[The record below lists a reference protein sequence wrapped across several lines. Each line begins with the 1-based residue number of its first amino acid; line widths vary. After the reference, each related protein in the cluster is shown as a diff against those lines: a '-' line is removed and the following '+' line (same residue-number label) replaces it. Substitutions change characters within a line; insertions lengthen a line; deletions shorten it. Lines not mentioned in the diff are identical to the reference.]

1 MSGTM
6 STPPLDAP
14 PLEGNRSADSRT
26 VELALR
32 QGVRAL
38 LAHSGSPQ
46 LDAEVLLS
54 AVLGV
59 GRSTLIARGADP
71 LPEDALR
78 TYRDLLEQR
87 RSGMPVAY
95 LTGRRE
101 FWSLPLKITPAV
113 LVPRHET
120 EILVEVAL
128 THLPVSAECAV
139 LDLGTGSG
147 AVALAI
153 ASERPLAR
161 VVGVDV
167 SPGALGVAREN
178 ARALALRNATFRLG
192 SWFDAVPAER
202 FDVVVANPPYIA
214 VGDPALDAL
223 AAEPA
228 LALVAGPEGLDALAA
243 IIAQAPS
250 HLTRGGWLLLE
261 HGSSQQL
268 EVARLLE
275 RRGFTAVDGHSD
287 YSGLPRVTRGTLP
300 SPPKERTH
308 DPLRDDPR

>member
-1 MSGTM
+1 MS
-6 STPPLDAP
+6 SPLSSPRNAP
-14 PLEGNRSADSRT
+14 PFEWHRSADPGT
-26 VELALR
+26 IEFAL
-32 QGVRAL
+32 GHAVRSL
-38 LAHSGSPQ
+38 VAHSGSPQ

-54 AVLGV
+54 TVLGV
-59 GRSTLIARGADP
+59 ERSALIARGSDP
-71 LPEDALR
+71 LADEALE
-78 TYRDLLEQR
+78 TYRDLIEQR
-87 RSGMPVAY
+87 RNGIPVAY

-128 THLPVSAECAV
+128 KHVPKSAECAV

-178 ARALALRNATFRLG
+178 ARVLALRNASFRLG
-192 SWFDAVPAER
+192 SWFDAVPDER

-214 VGDPALDAL
+214 DGDPALDAL
-223 AAEPA
+223 AAEPT

-243 IIAQAPS
+243 IIARAPS

-261 HGSSQQL
+261 HGSTQQL

-275 RRGFTAVDGHSD
+275 RRGFAAVDSHSD

-300 SPPKERTH
+300 SPLKERT
-308 DPLRDDPR
+308 

>member
-1 MSGTM
+1 MSSPM
-6 STPPLDAP
+6 NAP
-14 PLEGNRSADSRT
+14 PIEWNRSSDPST
-26 VELALR
+26 VEFVLG
-32 QGVRAL
+32 QGVRSL
-38 LAHSGSPQ
+38 VGHSGSAQ

-54 AVLGV
+54 TVLGV
-59 GRSTLIARGADP
+59 ARSALIARGSEPLADH
-71 LPEDALR
+71 ALR
-78 TYRDLLEQR
+78 AYRELIERR
-87 RSGMPVAY
+87 RSGIPVAY

-101 FWSLPLKITPAV
+101 FWSLPLKVTPAV

-128 THLPVSAECAV
+128 KHVPKSEERAV

-167 SPGALGVAREN
+167 SPGALGVARDN
-178 ARALALRNATFRLG
+178 ARALGLANVNFRLG
-192 SWFDAVPAER
+192 SWFDAVPDER

-214 VGDPALDAL
+214 DGDPALAAL

-228 LALVAGPEGLDALAA
+228 LALLAGPEGLDALEA
-243 IIAQAPS
+243 IVAHAPS
-250 HLTRGGWLLLE
+250 HLTGGGWLLLE
-261 HGSSQQL
+261 HGSTQQL

-275 RRGFTAVDGHSD
+275 RRGFVEIDCHFD
-287 YSGLPRVTRGTLP
+287 YSALPRVTRGTLP
-300 SPPKERTH
+300 SPLKER
-308 DPLRDDPR
+308 P

>member
-1 MSGTM
+1 MNAF
-6 STPPLDAP
+6 DW
-14 PLEGNRSADSRT
+14 NRSRDPNT
-26 VELALR
+26 VEFTLGQA
-32 QGVRAL
+32 VRSL
-38 LAHSGSPQ
+38 VAHSDSPQ

-54 AVLGV
+54 SVLGV
-59 GRSTLIARGADP
+59 GRSALIARGSDP
-71 LPEDALR
+71 VPEAALR
-78 TYRDLLEQR
+78 TYRDLIEQR
-87 RSGMPVAY
+87 SSGTPVAY

-128 THLPVSAECAV
+128 KHVSKFEKCAV

-178 ARALALRNATFRLG
+178 ARVLGLRNASFRLG
-192 SWFDAVPAER
+192 SWFDAVPDEC

-214 VGDPALDAL
+214 DGDPALGAL

-228 LALVAGPEGLDALAA
+228 LALVAGPQGLDALEAIVAA
-243 IIAQAPS
+243 APS
-250 HLTRGGWLLLE
+250 HLTRDGWLLLE
-261 HGSSQQL
+261 HGSTQQL

-275 RRGFTAVDGHSD
+275 RRGFAAVDSHSD

-300 SPPKERTH
+300 SPLKERT
-308 DPLRDDPR
+308 

>member
-1 MSGTM
+1 MSSPM
-6 STPPLDAP
+6 NAP
-14 PLEGNRSADSRT
+14 PIEWDRSPDPRT
-26 VELALR
+26 VEFALG
-32 QGVRAL
+32 QGVRSL
-38 LAHSGSPQ
+38 LAHSGSPR

-54 AVLGV
+54 SVLGV
-59 GRSTLIARGADP
+59 ERALLIARGSDPIAD
-71 LPEDALR
+71 DALR
-78 TYRDLLEQR
+78 MYRDLIEQR
-87 RSGMPVAY
+87 SGGVPVAY

-101 FWSLPLKITPAV
+101 FWSLPLKVTPAV

-128 THLPVSAECAV
+128 KHVPKSAERAV

-192 SWFDAVPAER
+192 SWFDAVPDER
-202 FDVVVANPPYIA
+202 FDVVVANPPYVA
-214 VGDPALDAL
+214 DGDPALAAL

-243 IIAQAPS
+243 IVARAPS

-261 HGSSQQL
+261 HGSTQQL

-275 RRGFTAVDGHSD
+275 RRGFADVACHCD

-300 SPPKERTH
+300 SPLKERT
-308 DPLRDDPR
+308 

>member
-1 MSGTM
+1 MS
-6 STPPLDAP
+6 SPLNAP
-14 PLEGNRSADSRT
+14 YFEWNRSRDSST
-26 VELALR
+26 IEFALR
-32 QGVRAL
+32 QAVRSL
-38 LAHSGSPQ
+38 VGHSGSPR

-54 AVLGV
+54 TVLGV
-59 GRSTLIARGADP
+59 ERSALIARGSDP
-71 LPEDALR
+71 LAEDALR

-87 RSGMPVAY
+87 SSGVPVAY

-128 THLPVSAECAV
+128 KHVPKSEECAV

-178 ARALALRNATFRLG
+178 ARALDLRNAAFRLG
-192 SWFDAVPAER
+192 SWFDAVPDER
-202 FDVVVANPPYIA
+202 FDLVVANPPYVA
-214 VGDPALDAL
+214 DGDPALGAL

-228 LALVAGPEGLDALAA
+228 LALVAGPEGLDALQAIVTGAA
-243 IIAQAPS
+243 S

-261 HGSSQQL
+261 HGSTQQL
-268 EVARLLE
+268 EVARLLKS
-275 RRGFTAVDGHSD
+275 RGFAAVDSHSD

-300 SPPKERTH
+300 SPLKERT
-308 DPLRDDPR
+308 

>member
-1 MSGTM
+1 MS
-6 STPPLDAP
+6 SPIPPDP
-14 PLEGNRSADSRT
+14 RT
-26 VELALR
+26 VEFALG
-32 QGVRAL
+32 QGARSL

-54 AVLGV
+54 TVLGV
-59 GRSTLIARGADP
+59 ARSALIARGSEPLAD
-71 LPEDALR
+71 EALR
-78 TYRDLLEQR
+78 SYRDLLEQR
-87 RSGMPVAY
+87 RHGIPVAY

-101 FWSLPLKITPAV
+101 FWSLPLKVTPAV

-128 THLPVSAECAV
+128 KHLPKAEERTV

-161 VVGVDV
+161 VVAVDV
-167 SPGALGVAREN
+167 SPGALGVARDN
-178 ARALALRNATFRLG
+178 ARALGLANVSFRLG
-192 SWFDAVPAER
+192 SWFDAVPDER
-202 FDVVVANPPYIA
+202 FDLVVANPPYVA
-214 VGDPALDAL
+214 DGDPALAAL

-228 LALVAGPEGLDALAA
+228 LALVAGPAGLDALEA
-243 IIAQAPS
+243 IVAQAPS
-250 HLTRGGWLLLE
+250 HLSRGGWLLLE

-275 RRGFTAVDGHSD
+275 RRGFAGLDCHSD

-300 SPPKERTH
+300 SPLKEYT
-308 DPLRDDPR
+308 

>member
-1 MSGTM
+1 MSSKPDPM
-6 STPPLDAP
+6 SSPMKAP
-14 PLEGNRSADSRT
+14 PFEWNRSHDPST
-26 VELALR
+26 VEFALGQAVRSLA
-32 QGVRAL
+32 
-38 LAHSGSPQ
+38 AHSGSPQ
-46 LDAEVLLS
+46 LDAEVILS
-54 AVLGV
+54 TVLGV
-59 GRSTLIARGADP
+59 GRSALIARGSDP
-71 LPEDALR
+71 LPADALR
-78 TYRDLLEQR
+78 TYRDLIEQR
-87 RSGMPVAY
+87 RSGIPVAY

-101 FWSLPLKITPAV
+101 FWSLPLKVTPAV

-128 THLPVSAECAV
+128 RHVSKSMESAV

-178 ARALALRNATFRLG
+178 ARTLGLPNVSFRLG
-192 SWFDAVPAER
+192 SWFDAVPKER

-214 VGDPALDAL
+214 HGDPALGAL

-228 LALVAGPEGLDALAA
+228 LALVAGPEGLDALEA
-243 IIAQAPS
+243 IIFAAPS
-250 HLTRGGWLLLE
+250 HLTREGWLLLE
-261 HGSSQQL
+261 HGSTQQL
-268 EVARLLE
+268 EVARLLQ
-275 RRGFTAVDGHSD
+275 RRGFAAVDGHSD

-300 SPPKERTH
+300 SPLEERT
-308 DPLRDDPR
+308 